1 MDLIGILFGLTLLIW
16 LAFRGW
22 SVLILAPIAALLAAG
37 ISGAPLLANWT
48 QTFMSG
54 ASGFVA
60 QFLPLFLLG
69 AIFGKLMDDSGSIRA
84 IADSIRTNFG
94 PAHATLAI
102 VIVGALVTYG
112 GVNLFVALF
121 VIVPMAQ
128 GLYEAANIP
137 RRLMPAAV
145 GLGTFTFT
153 MSALPGSP
161 AVQNAIP
168 MPYFGTTLFAAPG
181 LGLIAAAIMLGFGLW
196 WLGRAEAAAKRKGEN
211 FTSTAQ
217 PLSAVTALRER
228 TMTSFEFDVAEIDHG
243 HRSMD
248 APSVGVAA
256 LPLAVVLCVNFV
268 VSIVVLPRLDASFLA
283 EERWGATSLAAVG
296 GVWSVLTA
304 LAAGIVILIALNWQ
318 RLTALRETIDAGANA
333 SVVPLISVAS
343 LVGFGSVVAG
353 LPAFETVS
361 DWVMS
366 IKGGPLISLAVSV
379 NLLAALTGS
388 ASGGMAIAL
397 DALGETYMQLAAE
410 HGIDPGL
417 MHRVAVMA
425 AGTLDALPHNG
436 GIVTLLSVCGTT
448 HRDSYGPVVMTVIV
462 GPVLALI
469 AVIALG
475 AMFGSF

>member
-1 MDLIGILFGLTLLIW
+1 
-16 LAFRGW
+16 
-22 SVLILAPIAALLAAG
+22 
-37 ISGAPLLANWT
+37 
-48 QTFMSG
+48 
-54 ASGFVA
+54 
-60 QFLPLFLLG
+60 
-69 AIFGKLMDDSGSIRA
+69 
-84 IADSIRTNFG
+84 
-94 PAHATLAI
+94 
-102 VIVGALVTYG
+102 
-112 GVNLFVALF
+112 
-121 VIVPMAQ
+121 
-128 GLYEAANIP
+128 
-137 RRLMPAAV
+137 
-145 GLGTFTFT
+145 
-153 MSALPGSP
+153 
-161 AVQNAIP
+161 
-168 MPYFGTTLFAAPG
+168 
-181 LGLIAAAIMLGFGLW
+181 
-196 WLGRAEAAAKRKGEN
+196 
-211 FTSTAQ
+211 
-217 PLSAVTALRER
+217 
-228 TMTSFEFDVAEIDHG
+228 
-243 HRSMD
+243 MD

>member
-1 MDLIGILFGLTLLIW
+1 MDLIGILLGLTLLIW

-48 QTFMSG
+48 QTFMFG

-60 QFLPLFLLG
+60 TFLPLFLLG

-84 IADSIRTNFG
+84 IADFIRTHLG
-94 PAHATLAI
+94 PAHASLAV

-112 GVNLFVALF
+112 GVNLIVAFF

-128 GLYEAANIP
+128 GLFEAANIP

-153 MSALPGSP
+153 MTALPGSP
-161 AVQNAIP
+161 ALQNAIP

-181 LGLIAAAIMLGFGLW
+181 LGLIAAAIMLGFGMW
-196 WLGRAEAAAKRKGEN
+196 WLGRAEAAAKRKGET
-211 FTSTAQ
+211 FTSAGQ
-217 PLSAVTALRER
+217 PLSAATVQREQA
-228 TMTSFEFDVAEIDHG
+228 MMSFEFDTAEIDHG
-243 HRSMD
+243 QRSKE
-248 APSVGVAA
+248 APSAAIAA
-256 LPLAVVLCVNFV
+256 LPLAVVLCVNFII
-268 VSIVVLPRLDASFLA
+268 SIVVLPRLDASFLA
-283 EERWGATSLAAVG
+283 EERWGATSLEAVG
-296 GVWSVLTA
+296 GVWSVLIA
-304 LAAGIVILIALNWQ
+304 LTAGILGLIGLNWR

-333 SVVPLISVAS
+333 AVVPLISVAS
-343 LVGFGSVVAG
+343 LVGFGAVVAG
-353 LPAFETVS
+353 LPAFETVR

-366 IKGGPLISLAVSV
+366 IEGGPIVSLAVSV

-388 ASGGMAIAL
+388 ASGGMTIAL
-397 DALGETYMQLAAE
+397 DALGESYMQLATQ
-410 HGIDPGL
+410 HGIDPQL

-425 AGTLDALPHNG
+425 SGTLDALPHNG
-436 GIVTLLSVCGTT
+436 AIVTLLSVCGTT
-448 HRDSYGPVVMTVIV
+448 HRDSYGPIIMTVIA

-475 AMFGSF
+475 ATFGSF